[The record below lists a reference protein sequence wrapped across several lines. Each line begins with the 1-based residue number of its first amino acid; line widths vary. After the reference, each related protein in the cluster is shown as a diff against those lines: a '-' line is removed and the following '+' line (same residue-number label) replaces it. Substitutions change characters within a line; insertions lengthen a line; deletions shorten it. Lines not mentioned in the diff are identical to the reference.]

1 MKRQLIY
8 HTHVNTNPSNKIE
21 VCVKTD
27 STKTKCYLDRVSRD
41 GLSLNCDAETLHKI
55 MPNKT
60 SIAPKDP
67 IALSAVFTLAENIE
81 AKCRVI
87 LARRLSKDQ
96 FIMDLKF
103 IEINEKAMMHL
114 DNYIEENL
122 RSDVAKKPSN
132 QAENQNR
139 PQLFTSDVYQI
150 NKELK
155 VTYSKVA

>member
-8 HTHVNTNPSNKIE
+8 HTYVNTNPSNKIE
-21 VCVKTD
+21 VCVNTD
-27 STKTKCYLDRVSRD
+27 ATETKCNLARVSRD
-41 GLSLNCDAETLHKI
+41 GLSLSCNAETLHKI

-67 IALSAVFTLAENIE
+67 ITTSVLFSLAENIE

-87 LARRLSKDQ
+87 LSRRLSKDL

-103 IEINEKAMMHL
+103 IEINENAMMHL
-114 DNYIEENL
+114 DSYIEEKL
-122 RSDVAKKPSN
+122 RSEIAKKPNN
-132 QAENQNR
+132 QEQPLEQ
-139 PQLFTSDVYQI
+139 PQLLTSDVYQI

-155 VTYSKVA
+155 ITYSKVA

>member
-8 HTHVNTNPSNKIE
+8 HTYVNTNPSNKIE
-21 VCVKTD
+21 VCVNTL
-27 STKTKCYLDRVSRD
+27 STETKCYLARVSRD
-41 GLSLNCDAETLHKI
+41 GLSLSCNAETLHSI

-67 IALSAVFTLAENIE
+67 IALSVLFTLAENIE

-103 IEINEKAMMHL
+103 IEINENAMMHL
-114 DNYIEENL
+114 DSYIEEKL
-122 RSDVAKKPSN
+122 RSEIAKKPAN
-132 QAENQNR
+132 QEQ
-139 PQLFTSDVYQI
+139 PLEEPHLLTSDVYQI
-150 NKELK
+150 KKELK
-155 VTYSKVA
+155 VSYSKVA

>member
-1 MKRQLIY
+1 
-8 HTHVNTNPSNKIE
+8 
-21 VCVKTD
+21 
-27 STKTKCYLDRVSRD
+27 
-41 GLSLNCDAETLHKI
+41 
-55 MPNKT
+55 
-60 SIAPKDP
+60 
-67 IALSAVFTLAENIE
+67 
-81 AKCRVI
+81 
-87 LARRLSKDQ
+87 
-96 FIMDLKF
+96 MDLKF

-132 QAENQNR
+132 RAENQNS